1 MFRSRVVSLALV
13 GLFLW
18 MTGCTTTYT
27 QIEPGE
33 VADKDYVRVT
43 LTDGEKM
50 GLHEPALDANSLRG
64 RVKVKEV
71 ARIGGYRWS
80 DSVVVIPLESVAE
93 IAVGS
98 NPTGTV
104 FIVLG
109 VTLLVVVIVGALT
122 YDMDLNLGDWSS
134 VE

>member
-1 MFRSRVVSLALV
+1 MYRNRPVSLALV

-18 MTGCTTTYT
+18 VTGCSTTYT
-27 QIEPGE
+27 QIELGE

-43 LTDGEKM
+43 LTDGEKQE
-50 GLHEPALDANSLRG
+50 LHEPALDADSLRG
-64 RVKVKEV
+64 RVREV

-98 NPTGTV
+98 NPTGQV
-104 FIVLG
+104 FIGLGAVL
-109 VTLLVVVIVGALT
+109 VLLVLVGVAACA
-122 YDMDLNLGDWSS
+122 GDSGGYAC
-134 VE
+134 

>member
-1 MFRSRVVSLALV
+1 MFRSRPVSLALV

-18 MTGCTTTYT
+18 VTACSTTYT

-43 LTDGEKM
+43 LTDGEKTE
-50 GLHEPALDANSLRG
+50 LHEPALDADSLRG
-64 RVKVKEV
+64 RVKEV

-98 NPTGTV
+98 NPANKMLIGIGV
-104 FIVLG
+104 VLAALVLFG
-109 VTLLVVVIVGALT
+109 VVACAANGN
-122 YDMDLNLGDWSS
+122 DFC
-134 VE
+134 

>member
-1 MFRSRVVSLALV
+1 VFRKRAFSLALV

-18 MTGCTTTYT
+18 VTGCTTTYT
-27 QIEPGE
+27 QIELGE

-43 LTDGEKM
+43 LMGGEKTE
-50 GLHEPALDANSLRG
+50 LHEPALDADSLRG
-64 RVKVKEV
+64 RVKEV

-98 NPTGTV
+98 NPTGEVLIGLGAV
-104 FIVLG
+104 FV
-109 VTLLVVVIVGALT
+109 LLVLVGIAICV
-122 YDMDLNLGDWSS
+122 GDDTGYSCP
-134 VE
+134 

>member
-1 MFRSRVVSLALV
+1 MYRSRPVSLALV

-18 MTGCTTTYT
+18 VTGCSTYT

-43 LTDGEKM
+43 LTGGEKTE
-50 GLHEPALDANSLRG
+50 LHEPALDADSLRG
-64 RVKVKEV
+64 RVKEV

-98 NPTGTV
+98 NPTDAV

-122 YDMDLNLGDWSS
+122 YDMDLNLGD
-134 VE
+134 